1 MKNEYSKKEIER
13 ILRQDV
19 EIPENIEARIQ
30 DTYEQLGIGKKVT
43 MKYTKKRRTW
53 VAVAAVAVMAAG
65 MSVVTLAANKFLSA
79 NLVEKEDTVNYSFH
93 VDRETEGIQRLKSAF
108 FRPIA
113 AGEEIEYTLVYVADE
128 DQLDHLYLWFFGGTS
143 GVNPDGSIIASP
155 YVKIG

>member
-79 NLVEKEDTVNYSFH
+79 NLVEKEDIVNYSFH
-93 VDRETEGIQRLKSAF
+93 VDREKEAHMISVEPTYIPDG
-108 FRPIA
+108 
-113 AGEEIEYTLVYVADE
+113 YTL
-128 DQLDHLYLWFFGGTS
+128 
-143 GVNPDGSIIASP
+143 
-155 YVKIG
+155 